1 LPVALLPG
9 QTIQPLDGGS
19 RWAAK
24 NEASFR
30 RMRLPLKP
38 GETAVAS
45 DMVFPRIICGTGWTT
60 TLVLVNS
67 GASAVDF
74 QLAFSGTDG
83 TPSQFSIASSP
94 DVGTLTSSGLQGT
107 LGPVSSL
114 NLTLTSGSARQE
126 AWGLLSYSSG
136 QGTIGGYAILRHTA
150 LGGAFNFE
158 TTVPLSS
165 MQDFSLYVPFD
176 NTAGFQ
182 TQLTI
187 VNPASNLAAQVSL
200 TYRTA
205 AGQVMLMDSVSLAAG
220 QQITIVLP
228 NEYPDLANKS
238 GTIDLQA
245 DLNVLAALAVRYNP
259 TYGTIAAV
267 PGMN

>member
-9 QTIQPLDGGS
+9 QTIQPMDGGS
-19 RWAAK
+19 GRAAK
-24 NEASFR
+24 HEASFR
-30 RMRLPLKP
+30 RVKSPLKP
-38 GETAVAS
+38 GAIIAAS

-60 TLVLVNS
+60 TLVLVNA

-74 QLAFSGTDG
+74 QLGFSGADG
-83 TPSQFSIASSP
+83 TPSQFSVATSP
-94 DVGTLTSSGLQGT
+94 DIGTLTSSGLQGT

-114 NLTLTSGSARQE
+114 NLTLTSSSARQE
-126 AWGLLSYSSG
+126 AWGLLSYSSA

-200 TYRTA
+200 TYRTP
-205 AGQVMLMDSVSLAAG
+205 AGQVMLIDSVSIGAG
-220 QQITIVLP
+220 QQMTIVLP
-228 NEYPDLANKS
+228 NEYPDLANTS
-238 GTIDLQA
+238 GTIDLEA
-245 DLNVLAALAVRYNP
+245 DINVLSALAVRYNP

-267 PGMN
+267 PGTN